1 MAAPK
6 GFTMQGFGDY
16 KDCEVASGLKAR
28 DYKDATDLVTEAK
41 PVVLDRAFFNQGQ
54 NAKYDPQFYTDGTVP
69 TLVARGSAA
78 VQVQYI
84 VRRLTPTECARL
96 QGFPDWWGHIAQKDD
111 LTDEEYRFWLD
122 VRNTHA
128 KINDKPE
135 KDYTKAQMLS
145 WYNKL
150 HTDSAE
156 YKMWGNGIALPPA
169 LYCMQGIM
177 EVLNAE
183 KAREET
189 TEEAMSEI
197 MEETTEETIEAES
210 PLHDR
215 NDSIDSRNYAFIAL
229 QALNTD
235 TPEEEQR
242 DPALPEEDNIMEE
255 KEDELMDPTTIHAPA
270 DRELREQT
278 AQTAEQ
284 APEGFDA
291 VERLYQL
298 KDEREKLAN
307 LTGNT
312 RFADDAR
319 ALGYAITV
327 LEAVGL

>member
-1 MAAPK
+1 M
-6 GFTMQGFGDY
+6 
-16 KDCEVASGLKAR
+16 
-28 DYKDATDLVTEAK
+28 
-41 PVVLDRAFFNQGQ
+41 
-54 NAKYDPQFYTDGTVP
+54 
-69 TLVARGSAA
+69 
-78 VQVQYI
+78 
-84 VRRLTPTECARL
+84 
-96 QGFPDWWGHIAQKDD
+96 
-111 LTDEEYRFWLD
+111 TDEEYRFWLE
-122 VRNTHA
+122 VRKTYDRIQADTAIDTA
-128 KINDKPE
+128 KRAIEAEEAKSHPDLDAIKKQHEIIARSEARKE
-135 KDYTKAQMLS
+135 KEYTKKQMLT

-189 TEEAMSEI
+189 AEDPVNEI
-197 MEETTEETIEAES
+197 TEETTEETTEAES

-215 NDSIDSRNYAFIAL
+215 NDSIDSRNYAFIEL

-270 DRELREQT
+270 DREASDHI

-291 VERLYQL
+291 VERLYHL

-312 RFADDAR
+312 RFDDDAR